1 MSNLFE
7 RIPRPDNF
15 VLLMLSAVV
24 LAALWPAAGAS
35 GGFLHLD
42 DVTTWGVALVFL
54 LAGAG
59 LSRRNLRDGAANW
72 RLHLMVQATTYLV
85 FPAIGAGI
93 CLLVRPWFPN
103 DLLLGVFYLCALS
116 STISTSIAMTTLARG
131 NVAGAIFNATLSSLL
146 GMVLT
151 PLLLSL
157 WLHTGSQHTP
167 LGPQLVKI
175 GRELFLPFVLG
186 QVIQPWLAPW
196 IARYKTIT
204 SKVDRGVILLIVYN
218 SFCDSTQAGL
228 WTNYGWTT
236 LLQAFV
242 LSAGLLAAALFIT
255 TTVARRLGFNTG
267 DEIAAV
273 FCGSKKSLATGVPM
287 ARLLFPAGT
296 SMGLIVLPLMF
307 YHQLQLLVCTVLAR
321 RYSARTD

>member
-1 MSNLFE
+1 MSKLFE

-24 LAALWPAAGAS
+24 LAAAWPAAGAS
-35 GGFLHLD
+35 GGVLHLD
-42 DVTTWGVALVFL
+42 EITAWGVALVFL
-54 LAGAG
+54 LAGAS
-59 LSRRNLRDGAANW
+59 LSRRNLKEGAANW
-72 RLHLMVQATTYLV
+72 RLHLMVQATTYLL
-85 FPAIGAGI
+85 FPAIGGI
-93 CLLVRPWFPN
+93 IALSVRGWFPD
-103 DLLLGVFYLCALS
+103 DLLLGFFYLCALS

-131 NVAGAIFNATLSSLL
+131 NVAGAIFNASLSSLL

-175 GRELFLPFVLG
+175 GRELFLPFAVG
-186 QVIQPWLAPW
+186 QFLQPWVAPL
-196 IARYKTIT
+196 IAKYKNIT
-204 SKVDRGVILLIVYN
+204 NKVDRGVILLIVYN
-218 SFCDSTQAGL
+218 SFCDSTRAGL
-228 WTNYGWTT
+228 WTQYGWVT
-236 LLQAFV
+236 LLQAF
-242 LSAGLLAAALFIT
+242 LLTSCLLAAALFVT
-255 TTVARRLGFNTG
+255 TSVARRMAFNTE

-287 ARLLFPAGT
+287 AKLLFPAGT
-296 SMGLIVLPLMF
+296 SLGLIVLPLMF

-321 RYSARTD
+321 RYSVRPD